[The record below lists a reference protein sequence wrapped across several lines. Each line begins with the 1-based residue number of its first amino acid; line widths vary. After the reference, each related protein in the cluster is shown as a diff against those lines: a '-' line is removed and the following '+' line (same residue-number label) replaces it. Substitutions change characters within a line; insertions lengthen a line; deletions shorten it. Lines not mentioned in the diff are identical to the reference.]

1 MQAKHT
7 LSSTVVEIECERLQ
21 IMLNWWEKNFT
32 DCQLGDERLNNRAYL
47 IGKTLSQGFG
57 KALSEIFQGANAL
70 KRAYEFL
77 PIPKQNL
84 VS

>member
-1 MQAKHT
+1 
-7 LSSTVVEIECERLQ
+7 
-21 IMLNWWEKNFT
+21 MLDWWDKNFAS
-32 DCQLGDERLNNRAYL
+32 CELGDERLNNRAYS